1 MQKLLLLLLLSL
13 GFVGSVNAKSNV
25 PLPSEQAVFEYIYQ
39 SLFSNSKPTPSGF
52 VKLRPIDYGLF
63 KNHLIF
69 STTLFLFENQKR
81 EEALEWFMLPSNA
94 SSGFFYTDGKSINY
108 LHGNS
113 RGSNLKRLLKNENL
127 QFETTDPSD
136 LASFVSFIL
145 LTRGNSG
152 AFVIDDIRDIFRS
165 KRKIVRN
172 ENPKQIHHVPFANEI
187 AELKAKIKAKIEA
200 VKANPALSTASYQSQ
215 LENNQR
221 VLEYIKEL
229 AKDAPPSRYGGFT
242 RHEMEN
248 LSHDELVKIA
258 KEKGHESLSG
268 IIKPRLTK
276 LDNNWILEFTTLSGW
291 MHNKNTL
298 VLRRISFSPDYE
310 ISSVGKTLNNN
321 VYSDIPKIY
330 Y

>member
-1 MQKLLLLLLLSL
+1 LKKLLLLLLLSL

-39 SLFSNSKPTPSGF
+39 SVFSNSEPTPSSF
-52 VKLRPIDYGLF
+52 YMKLRPIDYGLF
-63 KNHLIF
+63 KNHLLF
-69 STTLFLFENQKR
+69 STQLYGFEHQKR
-81 EEALEWFMLPSNA
+81 EEVLEWFMLPSNT
-94 SSGFFYTDGKSINY
+94 SSGLFYTDGKSINY

-113 RGSNLKRLLKNENL
+113 RGSNLKRLLKNENF

-136 LASFVSFIL
+136 LASFVSGIL
-145 LTRGNSG
+145 FTRGNSG
-152 AFVIDDIRDIFRS
+152 AIVIDDIKEIFRS

-172 ENPKQIHHVPFANEI
+172 ENPKQIHHDPFAKET
-187 AELKAKIKAKIEA
+187 AELKAKIEA

-215 LENNQR
+215 LEHDQR
-221 VLEYIKEL
+221 VLELLKEL
-229 AKDAPPSRYGGFT
+229 AKEAPPSRYGGFT

-258 KEKGHESLSG
+258 KEKGHESLSR

-276 LDNNWILEFTTLSGW
+276 LDSNWILEFTTLSGW

-321 VYSDIPKIY
+321 VYSHIPMINY
-330 Y
+330 

>member
-1 MQKLLLLLLLSL
+1 MKKLTLLLLLSL

-25 PLPSEQAVFEYIYQ
+25 PLPSEQAVFEYIYH
-39 SLFSNSKPTPSGF
+39 SVFSNSEPTPSF
-52 VKLRPIDYGLF
+52 FHLKLRPIDYGLF

-69 STTLFLFENQKR
+69 QTQLYLFENQKR
-81 EEALEWFMLPSNA
+81 EQALEWFMLPSNA

-113 RGSNLKRLLKNENL
+113 RGSNLKHLLKNENL

-136 LASFVSFIL
+136 LASFVSGIL
-145 LTRGNSG
+145 FTRGNSG
-152 AFVIDDIRDIFRS
+152 AIVIDDIKEIFRS

-172 ENPKQIHHVPFANEI
+172 ENPKQIYHDPFAKET
-187 AELKAKIKAKIEA
+187 AELKAKIEA

-215 LENNQR
+215 LEHDQR
-221 VLEYIKEL
+221 VLELLKEL
-229 AKDAPPSRYGGFT
+229 AKEAPLPRYGGFT
-242 RHEMEN
+242 RHEMET

-268 IIKPRLTK
+268 IVQPRLTK
-276 LDNNWILEFTTLSGW
+276 LDSNWILEFTTLSGW

-321 VYSDIPKIY
+321 VYSHIPMINY
-330 Y
+330 